1 MRTRFIL
8 GLLIIFLGS
17 CANLKDLQ
25 YLQDIEEQALIKNIQ
40 ATTDKIQINDELLI
54 LVSSNDL
61 EASRPFNLQRN
72 SSMNSNLEN
81 MTYLVDSKGEID
93 MPVIGKIHVAGQ
105 SRVELQEQL
114 ETLVDKYLIDAV
126 VNVRIKN
133 YKVTI
138 LGEVKQPGTYTVSSE
153 KINIFQALGLAG
165 DLNITGLRKNI
176 ILVREGKEGT
186 EYARID
192 LTSADIISSPYYY
205 LQQNDVLVVS
215 PNKNRAQASTIN
227 PFYSL
232 AISSI
237 SVLTSVI
244 SLVVILSK

>member
-1 MRTRFIL
+1 MRTPLIL
-8 GLLIIFLGS
+8 GLLLIFLGS

-25 YLQDIEEQALIKNIQ
+25 YLQDIEQQAVIKNIQ
-40 ATTDKIQINDELLI
+40 ETSDKIQINDELLI
-54 LVSSNDL
+54 LVSSTDL

-72 SSMNSNLEN
+72 SSVNTNLEN
-81 MTYLVDSKGEID
+81 MTYLVDSNGEIE
-93 MPVIGKIHVAGQ
+93 MPVIGKVHVAGL
-105 SRVELQEQL
+105 SRIELQQQL
-114 ETLVDKYLIDAV
+114 ESKISKYLIDAV

-133 YKVTI
+133 YKITV

-165 DLNITGLRKNI
+165 DLNITALRKNI

-186 EYARID
+186 EYAHID
-192 LTSADIISSPYYY
+192 LTSADIISSPYYQ
-205 LQQNDVLVVS
+205 LQQNDILVIS
-215 PNKNRAQASTIN
+215 PNRNRAQASSVN